1 MTTRYLV
8 TGAQGF
14 VGSFLVAH
22 LLTTECDAS
31 VLGIGRSPANA
42 LHFTHAVHWG
52 AQTVPAAL
60 PAEVKSKRDG
70 RYRYEIADL
79 QDRRA
84 LESLLR
90 SFRPDVIMHMASGLR
105 DDALEH
111 LFRTNVEGTAHL
123 IEAVAAAKIP
133 VRRIVFGSS
142 GAIYGSSA
150 LDRLPLDEQAPCMPM
165 DLYSASK
172 LASENVSRIMTDRY
186 GIPAVWA
193 RIFNIVGPGQE
204 ERHFCGRVAAQS
216 AAIKFGLLP
225 KKIEVGDLTPTRDFI
240 DVRDVAVALAMLAA
254 NGKSGFA
261 YNVASGNETPM
272 SRVLDLALEISGLS
286 GQVAIENTYRRA
298 ADIARAFA
306 GIDRLTDLGF
316 APRFDLRQSM
326 ADLIDYYC
334 TTVRSE
340 AESV

>member
-1 MTTRYLV
+1 MTSRYLV

-14 VGSFLVAH
+14 VGSYLVAH
-22 LLTTECDAS
+22 LLSAERDAI
-31 VLGIGRSPANA
+31 VLGIGRSPASA
-42 LHFTHAVHWG
+42 SHFTHAVHWG
-52 AQTVPAAL
+52 ALSVPAPL
-60 PAEVKSKRDG
+60 PAEVKSARDE

-84 LESLLR
+84 LDSVLR

-111 LFRTNVEGTAHL
+111 LFRTNVEGSAHL
-123 IEAVAAAKIP
+123 IEAVVAADIP

-142 GAIYGSSA
+142 GAIYGRSA

-172 LASENVSRIMTDRY
+172 LASENVSRIMADRH
-186 GIPAVWA
+186 GIPSVWA

-204 ERHFCGRVAAQS
+204 ERHFCGRVAAQC
-216 AAIKFGLLP
+216 AAIKFGLVP
-225 KKIEVGDLTPTRDFI
+225 KRIEVGDLTPTRDFI
-240 DVRDVAVALAMLAA
+240 DVRDVAIALAALATD
-254 NGKSGFA
+254 GKSGVA
-261 YNVASGNETPM
+261 YNVASGDETAM

-286 GQVAIENTYRRA
+286 GQVAIDNTYQRA

-306 GIDRLTDLGF
+306 GIDRLTELGF
-316 APRFDLRQSM
+316 ARRFDLRQSM
-326 ADLIDYYC
+326 TDLIDYYC
-334 TTVRSE
+334 TMVRSE
-340 AESV
+340 AASA